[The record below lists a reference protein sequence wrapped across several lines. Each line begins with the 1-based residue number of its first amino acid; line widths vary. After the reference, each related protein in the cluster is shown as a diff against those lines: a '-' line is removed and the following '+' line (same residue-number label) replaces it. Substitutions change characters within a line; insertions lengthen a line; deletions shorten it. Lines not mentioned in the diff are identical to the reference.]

1 MAKVEGKNGS
11 LKNARRSKRLK
22 FEGKK
27 IGLDARKERKNGRN
41 IKKIKF
47 KQDLSK
53 LDKIRYP
60 FEEKFCERI
69 KGAKKKKK
77 KMKKVPDKSSTEIR
91 PGISEQIK
99 SGTSA
104 SLRELR
110 EAVPA
115 AVTETHARNCD
126 SGEIRTEDYSV
137 RRIDGKIGSCGLQP
151 CTVS

>member
-1 MAKVEGKNGS
+1 
-11 LKNARRSKRLK
+11 
-22 FEGKK
+22 
-27 IGLDARKERKNGRN
+27 
-41 IKKIKF
+41 
-47 KQDLSK
+47 
-53 LDKIRYP
+53 
-60 FEEKFCERI
+60 
-69 KGAKKKKK
+69 
-77 KMKKVPDKSSTEIR
+77 MKKVPDKSSTEIR

-151 CTVS
+151 CTVSWPERIKVRTFRESCGYITGPRDGVRTPNKCNRWRLGIGLRRGRE

>member
-11 LKNARRSKRLK
+11 LKNARGSKRLK
-22 FEGKK
+22 FGGKK
-27 IGLDARKERKNGRN
+27 QVWTPEKRERTVEILRKK
-41 IKKIKF
+41 KF

-69 KGAKKKKK
+69 KGAKKKK